1 MNISF
6 ILNYFLIYLCLVA
19 TSFAL
24 LSNENDRIESGLIS
38 DNQII
43 MLRNHSQIL
52 PFFNVIVILPPGK
65 VQAFVFSLIE
75 KMTSKR
81 ETLLN
86 LSINKPQT
94 ILLFSNDIDK
104 ADFKTFFHFKNK
116 LKG

>member
-1 MNISF
+1 M
-6 ILNYFLIYLCLVA
+6 CLVA

-52 PFFNVIVILPPGK
+52 PFLNVIVILPLGK
-65 VQAFVFSLIE
+65 VQAFFFSLIE
-75 KMTSKR
+75 KMNSKR

-86 LSINKPQT
+86 LNIKNPQT
-94 ILLFSNDIDK
+94 ILLFSNNMDK